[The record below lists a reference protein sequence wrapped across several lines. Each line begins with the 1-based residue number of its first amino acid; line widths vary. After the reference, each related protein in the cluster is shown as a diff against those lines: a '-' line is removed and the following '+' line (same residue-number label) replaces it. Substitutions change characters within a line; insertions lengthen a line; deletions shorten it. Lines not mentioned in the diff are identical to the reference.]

1 MGSTA
6 AEADGH
12 RQARPL
18 RIAAALARRWPT
30 ALAIGLW
37 ALSLGG
43 GDSDDV
49 VGSFSEVLLLLPL
62 LYLVVAGLQRRRA
75 SWVVLAVGMT
85 AFVALRALEVVAPSA
100 VFVTVALLVLVW
112 GGVRGQLHRSGM
124 FSRIR
129 CARAGR
135 VGRGSGPGP
144 LPGGGWLVPPWHL
157 GLCPPQRRQGRG
169 ALLCRVVRRPRR
181 ADCGRAGLQVV
192 ATISWCGLQAQA
204 TTARLQAAASN
215 ALAECGV

>member
-1 MGSTA
+1 MRSLGEGAKDMNRGGEVRGTMMGPP
-6 AEADGH
+6 GH
-12 RQARPL
+12 VL

-43 GDSDDV
+43 GDSDDA

-124 FSRIR
+124 FRVQALGMVGFGGLALVGLAVDPDLGR
-129 CARAGR
+129 YLVAAGWFLHGIWDF
-135 VGRGSGPGP
+135 V
-144 LPGGGWLVPPWHL
+144 HL
-157 GLCPPQRRQGRG
+157 K
-169 ALLCRVVRRPRR
+169 ADKVVVRSY
-181 ADCGRAGLQVV
+181 AE
-192 ATISWCGLQAQA
+192 WCGVLDVLIAA
-204 TTARLQAAASN
+204 ELVFRL
-215 ALAECGV
+215 